1 MTAAHSVQFPTQETI
16 REMGTSFRRNHFWD
30 RLGGQALVMIG
41 WWYSRQPLT
50 NHMDCLSIK
59 QSQKSPV
66 GAPPYAQR
74 RQMHVGCFLRQSV
87 CYGFAERKWKKM
99 AGNVK
104 ESSPKM
110 AFAAIKTNQKWWSPW
125 ITNTKK
131 KTWENF
137 CNSFKRNALILSVVG
152 IIIVIF
158 IIILEYNSRNLLKKN
173 YLEGAST
180 HFSTHVRT
188 PYGMTHRSRRCVTKR
203 LQCWE

>member
-1 MTAAHSVQFPTQETI
+1 MAWFFFYHIPNRVGMWNCWFWKTRETSAPIEKPFRAKTRTTNELNPHMTAAHSVHFPTPETV
-16 REMGTSFRRNHFWD
+16 RQMGTSFRCNHFWD

-50 NHMDCLSIK
+50 NHKDCLSIK

-66 GAPPYAQR
+66 GTPPYAQR

-131 KTWENF
+131 KLERTF
-137 CNSFKRNALILSVVG
+137 V
-152 IIIVIF
+152 IV
-158 IIILEYNSRNLLKKN
+158 LNVML
-173 YLEGAST
+173 
-180 HFSTHVRT
+180 
-188 PYGMTHRSRRCVTKR
+188 
-203 LQCWE
+203 

>member
-1 MTAAHSVQFPTQETI
+1 MWNYWYWNRGETTAPIEKPFRTKTRTTNELNPHMTAAHSVQFPTQETI

-50 NHMDCLSIK
+50 NHKDCLSIK

-131 KTWENF
+131 K
-137 CNSFKRNALILSVVG
+137 
-152 IIIVIF
+152 
-158 IIILEYNSRNLLKKN
+158 NLREL
-173 YLEGAST
+173 L
-180 HFSTHVRT
+180 
-188 PYGMTHRSRRCVTKR
+188 
-203 LQCWE
+203 